1 MKANH
6 KCIAS
11 ATMSLVF
18 LAFITIAAGF
28 GNQAKLMPLLVGV
41 PGFIL
46 SLVQL
51 AKDLRQENSG
61 VTESTLTK
69 SEIRIL
75 IWLLG
80 CLLAIVLFGFSWG
93 ASVMAGVYFHFILR
107 ERLVAT
113 LLSVSICY
121 FVLEVI
127 LNRWLGAQLFEG
139 LLFPSLQRLWA

>member
-28 GNQAKLMPLLVGV
+28 VNQAKLMPLLVGV

-75 IWLLG
+75 ILL
-80 CLLAIVLFGFSWG
+80 LQSKTIESLEQ
-93 ASVMAGVYFHFILR
+93 FIK
-107 ERLVAT
+107 
-113 LLSVSICY
+113 SQNSK
-121 FVLEVI
+121 
-127 LNRWLGAQLFEG
+127 
-139 LLFPSLQRLWA
+139 